1 MNPAPSVLL
10 LTTLTGAGYGLLAW
24 LGILTAIG
32 AVPPAPAFGIVT
44 ILIALALAS
53 AGLIASTSHL
63 GRPERAWRAF
73 SQWRSSWLSR
83 EGVASVLTYPPALIF
98 AAAWFFTGAAS
109 PFTRF
114 FAALTAIM
122 ALVTIG
128 CTAMIYGSLIP
139 IRQWH
144 NRHTLPDYLI
154 FGLFSGAALLAAII
168 GAWYGR
174 APLPAGIAFIAG
186 LAAIAAKLAYW
197 RFIDTQAPLAT
208 LASATGV
215 TGFGTVRPL
224 DQPHFTENYILREM
238 GFQIARKHAGK
249 LRRIAITA
257 GFIVPTLL
265 LAVALSGMAAWLFA
279 PAAAILALA
288 GLYVERWLFFAEA
301 THVSAIYYGR
311 AV

>member
-1 MNPAPSVLL
+1 MNPTPSVLL

-24 LGILTAIG
+24 LGILTVIG
-32 AVPPAPAFGIVT
+32 AAPRAPAFGIAT
-44 ILIALALAS
+44 ILIALAFAS
-53 AGLIASTSHL
+53 AGLVASTAHL

-98 AAAWFFTGAAS
+98 AVAWFFTGAAS
-109 PFTRF
+109 PITRV
-114 FAALTAIM
+114 FAGLSVVM
-122 ALVTIG
+122 ALVTVG

-154 FGLFSGAALLAAII
+154 FALFSGAVLLAAII
-168 GAWYGR
+168 GIWYGQ
-174 APLPAGIAFIAG
+174 AVVPASIALVAGIIAI
-186 LAAIAAKLAYW
+186 IAKAAYW
-197 RFIDTQAPLAT
+197 RFIDTQKPLAT
-208 LASATGV
+208 LASATSV
-215 TGFGTVRPL
+215 AAFGAVRPL

-238 GFQIARKHAGK
+238 GFQIARTHARK
-249 LRRIAITA
+249 LRRITLAG
-257 GFIVPTLL
+257 GFIVPTLFVL
-265 LAVALSGMAAWLFA
+265 LGALGEAAWLFA
-279 PAAAILALA
+279 PLAAVLVMA

-301 THVSAIYYGR
+301 THVSTIYYGR